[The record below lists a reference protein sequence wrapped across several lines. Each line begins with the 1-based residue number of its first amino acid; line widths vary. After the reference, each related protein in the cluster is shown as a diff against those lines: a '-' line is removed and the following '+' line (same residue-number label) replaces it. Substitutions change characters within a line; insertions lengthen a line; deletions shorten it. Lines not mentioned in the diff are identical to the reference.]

1 MDNKHQL
8 VEMRV
13 PLEIHHQGLIQ
24 VKGVEQTQVIQV
36 ILVRV
41 LVEERVAVAI
51 LEMEDLLV
59 QELVLVDQ
67 VEEVD
72 MVEQLSM
79 DKVDG
84 VELVLEVDL
93 VDPVV
98 AVVDMGVLV
107 NQHQETQ
114 ENLVRQEQVDKDTV
128 LGLQQIQEHL
138 PLLP

>member
-1 MDNKHQL
+1 MDNKRQL

-24 VKGVEQTQVIQV
+24 VKVVEQIQVIQV

-41 LVEERVAVAI
+41 LVEERVVLAA

-59 QELVLVDQ
+59 QELVVVGKAEKVDLL
-67 VEEVD
+67 EV
-72 MVEQLSM
+72 LHM